1 MCANTTL
8 YHFNLKV
15 EAQGKQIAFLGSLSF
30 KEVVFHQLCGPPML
44 GKLIPHAGE
53 ADPAGS
59 LACLW
64 PIPAAVLLQQPRC
77 QPQPPAVVAD
87 FSGGQV

>member
-30 KEVVFHQLCGPPML
+30 KEVVFHQLCGRPML
-44 GKLIPHAGE
+44 GKLIPQGAWLAYGPSLLLCCFCSPIS
-53 ADPAGS
+53 ASASCSGS
-59 LACLW
+59 
-64 PIPAAVLLQQPRC
+64 
-77 QPQPPAVVAD
+77 
-87 FSGGQV
+87 